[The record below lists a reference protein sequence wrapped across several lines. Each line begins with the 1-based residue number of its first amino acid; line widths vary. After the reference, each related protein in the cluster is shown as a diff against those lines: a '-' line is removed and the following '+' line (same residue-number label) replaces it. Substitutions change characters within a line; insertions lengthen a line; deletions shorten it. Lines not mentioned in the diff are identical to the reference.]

1 MTTCS
6 YQLGISWTS
15 TLMNKLGADLCGK
28 RKCLGRAGR
37 QVSRAHSGVIKFNG
51 RKQIMRDFGFN
62 KGKKLQPT
70 KISQQQNMDGQRKGT
85 KDDAKVTN
93 TEREWEQKMSGLL
106 GTFGVG
112 EKALRRRESALW
124 FFYLCETGTDGTCYP
139 CSCGSCLIWGINWP
153 FWISVELLWRK

>member
-1 MTTCS
+1 
-6 YQLGISWTS
+6 
-15 TLMNKLGADLCGK
+15 MNKLGADLCGK

-37 QVSRAHSGVIKFNG
+37 QVSRAHSGVIKFSG

-93 TEREWEQKMSGLL
+93 TERE
-106 GTFGVG
+106 
-112 EKALRRRESALW
+112 
-124 FFYLCETGTDGTCYP
+124 
-139 CSCGSCLIWGINWP
+139 
-153 FWISVELLWRK
+153 